1 MRLTPS
7 SQHELKGVAKPRLK
21 NRPRSW
27 VPSKLS
33 LSSLKRIEMV
43 SGGEIFGLKF
53 EETQKVADDLLHVL
67 VVGLAEFLGST

>member
-1 MRLTPS
+1 M
-7 SQHELKGVAKPRLK
+7 
-21 NRPRSW
+21 
-27 VPSKLS
+27 PSKLS